1 MAEVNVAADPSM
13 DEILEKIQRTIATE
27 GLNGHQPAASPR
39 LPAESPGRRMRDEE
53 ELPGKHGKPVMPESE
68 ERLLSP
74 ATASA
79 TAAAFAQ
86 ITAIRRQQG
95 RSREFPIGGEQRTV
109 EDVMRELLQP
119 MMRDWLAE
127 KLAPIIE
134 RLVRAE
140 LARALGEMG
149 ES

>member
-1 MAEVNVAADPSM
+1 M
-13 DEILEKIQRTIATE
+13 DEILEKIQRMIATE
-27 GLNGHQPAASPR
+27 GLNGHQPAVSRRP
-39 LPAESPGRRMRDEE
+39 PAELPRKMSDEE
-53 ELPGKHGKPVMPESE
+53 ELSGKHGKPVMPESE

-74 ATASA
+74 AAASA

-149 ES
+149 DR

>member
-1 MAEVNVAADPSM
+1 MSD
-13 DEILEKIQRTIATE
+13 Q
-27 GLNGHQPAASPR
+27 
-39 LPAESPGRRMRDEE
+39 EE
-53 ELPGKHGKPVMPESE
+53 RSGKHGKRVMPESE

-74 ATASA
+74 AAASA
-79 TAAAFAQ
+79 TAAALAQ

-95 RSREFPIGGEQRTV
+95 RSREFPIGGEQRTL
-109 EDVMRELLQP
+109 EDVVRDLLQP

-149 ES
+149 DT

>member
-13 DEILEKIQRTIATE
+13 DEILEKIQRMIATE
-27 GLNGHQPAASPR
+27 GLNGHQPAVSRRP
-39 LPAESPGRRMRDEE
+39 PAELPRKMSDEE
-53 ELPGKHGKPVMPESE
+53 ELSGKHGKPVMPESE

-74 ATASA
+74 ATARA

-149 ES
+149 DP

>member
-27 GLNGHQPAASPR
+27 GLNGHQPAASPGP
-39 LPAESPGRRMRDEE
+39 LAERPGRRMSDEE
-53 ELPGKHGKPVMPESE
+53 ERSEKHGKRVMPESE

-74 ATASA
+74 AAASA
-79 TAAAFAQ
+79 TAAAVAQ
-86 ITAIRRQQG
+86 INAIRRQQG
-95 RSREFPIGGEQRTV
+95 RSREFPIGGERRTI
-109 EDVMRELLQP
+109 EDVVRDLLQP

-149 ES
+149 DR

>member
-1 MAEVNVAADPSM
+1 V
-13 DEILEKIQRTIATE
+13 
-27 GLNGHQPAASPR
+27 
-39 LPAESPGRRMRDEE
+39 
-53 ELPGKHGKPVMPESE
+53 
-68 ERLLSP
+68 
-74 ATASA
+74 
-79 TAAAFAQ
+79 
-86 ITAIRRQQG
+86 RRQQCSQRSLQYVVSKG
-95 RSREFPIGGEQRTV
+95 RSREFPIGGEPRTV
-109 EDVMRELLQP
+109 EDVVRELLQP